1 MQSDSN
7 VLKQLSDGGRNDMI
21 VNSLLKSLKQF
32 SEKMKNLPDLT
43 MLEDGRDFKLLT
55 SDIIYQL
62 KFKDRAH
69 DGLLLNAYDIYVSAY
84 NKQCLTKHLSLL
96 AVLIATFGSREV
108 LNMIYAAK
116 SDLVVVETAKY
127 LEDEL
132 VRQLVDSGKS
142 LDELT
147 ELILHNQKSDLAVF
161 TWVKCINEYM
171 NRFPE
176 EEFCPIQL
184 VRQYVLDEK
193 LAALVLAATPEY
205 EKDAKQIQDMLM
217 LDWFNEMLTTIQVKT
232 ALNID
237 NELKKEMFLPII
249 QACVN
254 HNKEVGSFSSSPQK
268 MLTLEGWREK
278 NKISQLECDLLKSE
292 PTDEKLYGP
301 VIKAYDTYIRLYNA
315 ENPTKKLSL
324 LALLTSRFKDKKLLA
339 MIDKAHS
346 YCPEIA
352 KDLET
357 KQTLFWVKRDKKPQ
371 SIVELLEFPSKS
383 LHYIYKWIDFSKISY
398 KYSKPSF
405 DPIELLKTYFSDLEL
420 ATFLVDAMSSNSV
433 DAIQLKNVLFLHWF
447 NRVMTRQGLQKLLE
461 LDDKA
466 KASFDSLL
474 TNFDIFVE
482 ELKTG
487 AAQVVPFISA
497 EKNLNYGAVFSQYD
511 DYVNSYNKDQTI
523 KKLSLFALLSVL
535 YGDKVVVE
543 MTHEAKLSSATCASA
558 ELVEN
563 EQIQYWVD
571 DRRPLGEVVNL
582 LDLGSKTPSPVFR
595 LINFYERICKIHPES
610 FFDPLDVLKKYY
622 SDAMLAKLVVEAT
635 STTVSGATQLKDILF
650 LHWFNMAITRE
661 RLNELLEINNENMKH
676 AFDPLLKSFDVFI
689 AQLKEKTAIL
699 VFPIFSNKKLSHD
712 EMLTEFEKQLCS
724 YNTKN
729 PFKQF
734 NLLALLSVHFDSK
747 FADELLNEA
756 KLKPSTRDFVE
767 FFETQQFQ
775 HWIDSNVPLNK
786 AVKWLDSGSRNSR
799 FFSRLIKLYQKYSD
813 HHFDFLSKASKN
825 YIPENE
831 LISFIGEATSV
842 SLESAKQLRKMLF
855 QNWFNRAMKPTDFKK
870 SEAYKKSRFDSE
882 LEGYKK
888 YYALVQTRLLQHV
901 GDLKSKSLGAFANF
915 IALIHDWN
923 KSNPLEQVNVFAALT
938 ACFDER
944 EASTMIEAAKLD
956 PITKE
961 IALLLETEQ
970 IKYWLDTDKTPRDVV
985 KLLDFENE
993 RFVMLHKWEEFWAA
1007 YRARNP
1013 NSPIDP
1019 IELLNPYF
1027 DDFTLA
1033 TYVMEEHDAKRLQD
1047 MLFQHWFDNGKSYD
1061 YLKVLY
1067 GDHESKS
1074 SIFEGVLKAYER
1086 FITTKSKAP
1095 RFFTQYIEPDKHV
1108 NFFEKLSQLNK
1119 NKPIHLLAQLTAIVR
1134 DESTISKILEAGRQ
1148 NRKVQGSAILLQ
1160 KLRSERWV
1168 KDKFSP
1174 TNSFK
1179 LQKLNL
1185 LVNFQPELLTWVESL
1200 VAFNQAYSNEAESMF
1215 QIVKNFAS
1223 EINMEEVFSIM
1234 TEDPR
1239 WEYVAE
1245 HIKGDLN
1252 IPLKARILP
1261 SLLRKLMR
1269 LDLTGPNILK
1279 SNDFKQWLEYSVF
1292 FNFLKIPSL
1301 EDQPVLTILKTTVK
1315 TNTKTLIERLKQA
1328 TKVEAIT
1335 PWRHQVGRLIKI
1347 PSTEEGQLISA
1358 WLDYVSTL
1366 EYLPLGWNVATM
1378 YRTIYPEN
1386 DRFLSLASTHS
1397 HSHGSIENTALVVP
1411 ELENA
1416 VKDTQ
1421 ARLANLYKSKEDK
1434 RAKDISF

>member
-1 MQSDSN
+1 M
-7 VLKQLSDGGRNDMI
+7 
-21 VNSLLKSLKQF
+21 
-32 SEKMKNLPDLT
+32 
-43 MLEDGRDFKLLT
+43 
-55 SDIIYQL
+55 
-62 KFKDRAH
+62 DRAH
-69 DGLLLNAYDIYVSAY
+69 DGLLLNAYDVYVSAY
-84 NKQCLTKHLSLL
+84 NKHSSTKHLSLF
-96 AVLIATFGSREV
+96 AVLITRFKSHEV
-108 LNMIYAAK
+108 LEMIYSAK
-116 SDLVVVETAKY
+116 SDLVAVETAKN
-127 LEDEL
+127 LEVKL
-132 VRQLVDSGKS
+132 IRQLVDSGKS
-142 LDELT
+142 LDKLT
-147 ELILHNQKSDLAVF
+147 KLILHKQKSDLAVF
-161 TWVKCINEYM
+161 TWVKCINEYV
-171 NRFPE
+171 NRYPK
-176 EEFCPIQL
+176 EEFCPLQL
-184 VRQYVLDEK
+184 VRHYVVEEK
-193 LAALVLAATPEY
+193 LAMLVLTATPEY

-232 ALNID
+232 ALNIHD
-237 NELKKEMFLPII
+237 QLKKKMFLPII
-249 QACVN
+249 QALVN
-254 HNKEVGSFSSSPQK
+254 YNKEVGSFSSSPQK

-324 LALLTSRFKDKKLLA
+324 LPLLTSRFKDEKLLA

-357 KQTLFWVKRDKKPQ
+357 KQTLFWVKRDIDPQ
-371 SIVELLEFPSKS
+371 SIVKLLEFPSKS

-398 KYSKPSF
+398 EYSKPSF

-420 ATFLVDAMSSNSV
+420 ATFLNDAMSSDPV
-433 DAIQLKNVLFLHWF
+433 DAIQLKDVLFLHWF
-447 NRVMTRQGLQKLLE
+447 NQVMTRQGLQKLLE
-461 LDDKA
+461 LDDST

-474 TNFDIFVE
+474 TGFDIFVE
-482 ELKTG
+482 KLKTG
-487 AAQVVPFISA
+487 AAQVVPFTSA
-497 EKNLNYGAVFSQYD
+497 KKILNYEAVFSQYD

-543 MTHEAKLSSATCASA
+543 MAHEAKLSPATCASA
-558 ELVEN
+558 EFVEN
-563 EQIQYWVD
+563 EQTQYWVD
-571 DRRPLGEVVNL
+571 DRRSLADVVNL

-676 AFDPLLKSFDVFI
+676 AFDPLLKSFDAFI

-1108 NFFEKLSQLNK
+1108 IFFEKLSQLNK

-1174 TNSFK
+1174 TKSFN

-1185 LVNFQPELLTWVESL
+1185 LIDFQPELLTWVESL
-1200 VAFNQAYSNEAESMF
+1200 VAFNQAYPNDAESMYK
-1215 QIVKNFAS
+1215 IVKDHAPK
-1223 EINMEEVFSIM
+1223 IGLRKVLSIM
-1234 TEDPR
+1234 IKDPR
-1239 WEYVAE
+1239 WEKVAGQ
-1245 HIKGDLN
+1245 IKTELGFCLE
-1252 IPLKARILP
+1252 AQILP
-1261 SLLRKLMR
+1261 SFVCKLML
-1269 LDLTGPNILK
+1269 LDFTKPDILE
-1279 SNDFKQWLEYSVF
+1279 NDDFKRLVKYEVLW
-1292 FNFLKIPSL
+1292 NFSRYHSSIQ
-1301 EDQPVLTILKTTVK
+1301 DTPVWKTLKTRAK
-1315 TNTKTLIERLKQA
+1315 TDKGTLIERLKQA
-1328 TKVEAIT
+1328 TIVKATT
-1335 PWRHQVGRLIKI
+1335 PWQVRKVIEYY
-1347 PSTEEGQLISA
+1347 STEEDYLIISA
-1358 WLDYVSTL
+1358 WADYVSTL
-1366 EYLPLGWNVATM
+1366 DFQPLDSNVATIFV
-1378 YRTIYPEN
+1378 TIYTASELDSLFEN
-1386 DRFLSLASTHS
+1386 VFHILEADEEDGAIRYPLLNSVTDAEQKLATLTNSLFNEILRF
-1397 HSHGSIENTALVVP
+1397 
-1411 ELENA
+1411 
-1416 VKDTQ
+1416 
-1421 ARLANLYKSKEDK
+1421 
-1434 RAKDISF
+1434 

>member
-1 MQSDSN
+1 M
-7 VLKQLSDGGRNDMI
+7 
-21 VNSLLKSLKQF
+21 
-32 SEKMKNLPDLT
+32 
-43 MLEDGRDFKLLT
+43 
-55 SDIIYQL
+55 YQL
-62 KFKDRAH
+62 KSKDRAH
-69 DGLLLNAYDIYVSAY
+69 DGLLLNAYDVYVSAY
-84 NKQCLTKHLSLL
+84 NKHSSTKHLNLF
-96 AVLIATFGSREV
+96 AVLITRFESHEV
-108 LNMIYAAK
+108 LEMIYSAK
-116 SDLVVVETAKY
+116 SDWVAVKTAKN
-127 LEDEL
+127 LEVKL
-132 VRQLVDSGKS
+132 IRQLVDSGNS
-142 LDELT
+142 LDKLT
-147 ELILHNQKSDLAVF
+147 NLILHKQKSDLAVF
-161 TWVKCINEYM
+161 TWVKCINEYV

-184 VRQYVLDEK
+184 VRQYVSDKK

-217 LDWFNEMLTTIQVKT
+217 LDWFNKMLTPIQVKT
-232 ALNID
+232 ALKID
-237 NELKKEMFLPII
+237 DKLKEKMFLPITE
-249 QACVN
+249 ALVN
-254 HNKEVGSFSSSPQK
+254 YNDEVGSFSSSPQK
-268 MLTLEGWREK
+268 LLTLEGWREK

-324 LALLTSRFKDKKLLA
+324 LPLLTSRFKDEKLLA

-357 KQTLFWVKRDKKPQ
+357 KQTLFWVKRDIDPQ
-371 SIVELLEFPSKS
+371 SIVKLLEFPSKS

-398 KYSKPSF
+398 EYSKPSF

-420 ATFLVDAMSSNSV
+420 ATFLNDAMSSDPV
-433 DAIQLKNVLFLHWF
+433 DVIQLKDVLFLHWF
-447 NRVMTRQGLQKLLE
+447 NQVMTRQGLQKLLE
-461 LDDKA
+461 LDDST

-474 TNFDIFVE
+474 T
-482 ELKTG
+482 
-487 AAQVVPFISA
+487 
-497 EKNLNYGAVFSQYD
+497 
-511 DYVNSYNKDQTI
+511 DYQ
-523 KKLSLFALLSVL
+523 KLSLFALLSVL

-571 DRRPLGEVVNL
+571 DRRPLEK
-582 LDLGSKTPSPVFR
+582 S

-676 AFDPLLKSFDVFI
+676 AFDPLLKSFDAFI

-855 QNWFNRAMKPTDFKK
+855 QNWFNRAMKPTDLKK

-888 YYALVQTRLLQHV
+888 YYALVQTRLSQHV
-901 GDLKSKSLGAFANF
+901 GDLKSKSLRAFANF

-923 KSNPLEQVNVFAALT
+923 KSNPPEQVNVFAALT

-944 EASTMIEAAKLD
+944 EASTMIEAAKLN

-1108 NFFEKLSQLNK
+1108 IFFEKLSQLNK
-1119 NKPIHLLAQLTAIVR
+1119 NKPIHLLAQLTA
-1134 DESTISKILEAGRQ
+1134 K
-1148 NRKVQGSAILLQ
+1148 GSAILLQ

-1174 TNSFK
+1174 TKSFN

-1185 LVNFQPELLTWVESL
+1185 LIDFQPELLTWVESL
-1200 VAFNQAYSNEAESMF
+1200 VAFNQAYPNDAESMYK
-1215 QIVKNFAS
+1215 IVKDHAPK
-1223 EINMEEVFSIM
+1223 IGLRKVLSIM
-1234 TEDPR
+1234 IKDPR
-1239 WEYVAE
+1239 WEKVAGQ
-1245 HIKGDLN
+1245 IKTELGFCLE
-1252 IPLKARILP
+1252 AQILP
-1261 SLLRKLMR
+1261 SFVCKLML
-1269 LDLTGPNILK
+1269 LDFTKPDILE
-1279 SNDFKQWLEYSVF
+1279 NDDFKRLVKYEVLW
-1292 FNFLKIPSL
+1292 NFSRYHSSIQ
-1301 EDQPVLTILKTTVK
+1301 DTPVWKTLKTRAK
-1315 TNTKTLIERLKQA
+1315 TDKGTLIERLKQA
-1328 TKVEAIT
+1328 TIVKATT
-1335 PWRHQVGRLIKI
+1335 PWQVRKVIEYY
-1347 PSTEEGQLISA
+1347 STEEDYLIISA
-1358 WLDYVSTL
+1358 WADYVSTL
-1366 EYLPLGWNVATM
+1366 DFQPLDSNVATIFV
-1378 YRTIYPEN
+1378 TIYTASELDSLFEN
-1386 DRFLSLASTHS
+1386 VFHILEADEEDGAIRYPLLNSVTDAEQKLATLTNSLFNEILRF
-1397 HSHGSIENTALVVP
+1397 
-1411 ELENA
+1411 
-1416 VKDTQ
+1416 
-1421 ARLANLYKSKEDK
+1421 
-1434 RAKDISF
+1434 